1 MYRYLGTVRCCFV
14 VFYIIA
20 RNLFSHLSNKKGNI
34 LKHKEFIRWNN
45 HCSLYLLNGGWVQK
59 WNYRNVYN
67 SRCTKK
73 NILWHNCCFK
83 KMKFHI
89 NHMKHSEAIRSN
101 EFLLLRFLLRRPKL
115 QIIQFFSW
123 VESKMKTANHKKVD
137 NCLTVKDNKFCT
149 QISFLILRVLYIFI
163 ERKGNVEM
171 VQKGCFRSFEIM
183 KQRSRYNVRNFKYL
197 VFILSSVIGII
208 LTAPIYNLSFSSS
221 LKDKCTF

>member
-1 MYRYLGTVRCCFV
+1 
-14 VFYIIA
+14 
-20 RNLFSHLSNKKGNI
+20 

-67 SRCTKK
+67 SRCIKK
-73 NILWHNCCFK
+73 NILWNNFCFNK
-83 KMKFHI
+83 IRFDI

-115 QIIQFFSW
+115 QIIQFFWW
-123 VESKMKTANHKKVD
+123 VESKMEITNHKKVD
-137 NCLTVKDNKFCT
+137 HCLTVKDNEFRT
-149 QISFLILRVLYIFI
+149 QISFLILRILCISI
-163 ERKGNVEM
+163 ERNGNIGM

-183 KQRSRYNVRNFKYL
+183 RQRSRYNVRNFKYL

-208 LTAPIYNLSFSSS
+208 LTTPIYNLSFSSS
-221 LKDKCTF
+221 LKDKCTL